1 MRVQLK
7 ESIRMTNLILSRRG
21 LLAGLSSLLAAPAVV
36 RAEALMPIKV
46 WRPPLRWR
54 DGSIVLNGAEL
65 TISEFPDLFDA
76 FGHHFGGQGTA
87 FRLPTSGGPPGHEV
101 LTSVDAA
108 WHGLFYP
115 AVVGPFAHPDTVKIF
130 DGGWRWEDFFRG
142 PGFTGLRKGTLTY
155 GPPRRHVCK
164 DGVISDDEWN
174 RRNEARRAAILEE
187 NSTARR

>member
-1 MRVQLK
+1 
-7 ESIRMTNLILSRRG
+7 MTNLILSRRG
-21 LLAGLSSLLAAPAVV
+21 FLAGLSSLLAAPAVV

-54 DGSIVLNGAEL
+54 DGYIVLNGAEL
-65 TISEFPDLFDA
+65 KISEFPDLFDA
-76 FGHHFGGQGTA
+76 FGHHFGGQGTT
-87 FRLPTSGGPPGHEV
+87 FRLPASGCPPGHET

-108 WHGLFYP
+108 WHGCFYP
-115 AVVGPFAHPDTVKIF
+115 AVVGPFARPDRMMIH

-142 PGFTGLRKGTLTY
+142 PGVTGLRKGTLTY
-155 GPPRRHVCK
+155 GPPRRHVCE

-174 RRNEARRAAILEE
+174 RRNEARRAAVLEA